1 VSFFGGLFKGI
12 KKVVG
17 IVSPVLRFIPGPIG
31 AVARGTGLLGKALG
45 VARTLAGGRPRTVA
59 MPGGAPVAYSAM
71 AAPRRQRTATRARAS
86 PRRARKR
93 KPKFGSPAWR
103 RKYMQR
109 GRR

>member
-17 IVSPVLRFIPGPIG
+17 IVSPVLKFIGPIG

-71 AAPRRQRTATRARAS
+71 AAPRRQRTATRAP
-86 PRRARKR
+86 PRRRAKR
-93 KPKFGSPAWR
+93 KLKFGSPAWR
-103 RKYMQR
+103 RKYMRR